1 MIRPRQHGANFHLG
15 AHLPGQRMS
24 TSEYRV
30 ALELF
35 GGPMDL
41 LLYLVRR
48 DELDILD
55 LPLARIA
62 TQFLEFIEVLELLD
76 VSQAA
81 DFVSTASTLAE
92 IKSRTVLP
100 RQEEEAPTEEPLEDE
115 PQNDLVHKLLEF
127 KRLREASQA
136 LEAQAALWQERF
148 PRLSDERPRQGRD
161 LADDLIKEVE
171 LWDLVSA
178 LARVLRRRTVEHE
191 ASVRY
196 DDTPISVYIERVG
209 ERVRREGR
217 VAFSALFDAATKRGV
232 VVGLFLAILELLRHH
247 AFRAEQPVDYG
258 EIWILPPVT
267 ELAGTETAHSGT
279 VDPSAAPPAD
289 ASPAAP

>member
-1 MIRPRQHGANFHLG
+1 
-15 AHLPGQRMS
+15 MS
-24 TSEYRV
+24 TTEYRV
-30 ALELF
+30 ALDLF

-55 LPLARIA
+55 LPLAKIA
-62 TQFLEFIEVLELLD
+62 TQFLEFIEVLEFLD

-100 RQEEEAPTEEPLEDE
+100 RQDEEAPTEEPLEDE
-115 PQNDLVHKLLEF
+115 PQRNLVHKLLEF

-136 LEAQAALWQERF
+136 LEAQAALWQERY

-217 VAFSALFDAATKRGV
+217 VEFTALFDSATKRGV

-258 EIWILPPVT
+258 EIWILPPV
-267 ELAGTETAHSGT
+267 EPAAAGTGAETGNA
-279 VDPSAAPPAD
+279 SAAP
-289 ASPAAP
+289 SPTAGENPVAP

>member
-1 MIRPRQHGANFHLG
+1 
-15 AHLPGQRMS
+15 MS

-30 ALELF
+30 SLDIF

-48 DELDILD
+48 NEVDILD
-55 LPLARIA
+55 LPLAKITA
-62 TQFLEFIEVLELLD
+62 QFLEFLEVLQLLD
-76 VSQAA
+76 VDQAS
-81 DFVSTASTLAE
+81 DFVSTASTLTE
-92 IKSRTVLP
+92 LKSRTVLP
-100 RQEEEAPTEEPLEDE
+100 RQEEEAPAEEPLEDE
-115 PQNDLVHKLLEF
+115 PHNDLVHKLLEF
-127 KRLREASQA
+127 KRLREAAQA
-136 LEAQAALWQERF
+136 LEAQASLWQERY

-161 LADDLIKEVE
+161 IADDRIKEVE

-217 VAFSALFDAATKRGV
+217 VAFSAFFDSATKRGV

-247 AFRAEQPVDYG
+247 SFRAEQPIDYG
-258 EIWILPPVT
+258 EIWILPPAS
-267 ELAGTETAHSGT
+267 E
-279 VDPSAAPPAD
+279 SAASSAVAAD
-289 ASPAAP
+289 AANRSSP

>member
-1 MIRPRQHGANFHLG
+1 
-15 AHLPGQRMS
+15 MS

-30 ALELF
+30 SLDLF

-48 DELDILD
+48 SEVDILD
-55 LPLARIA
+55 LPLAKITA
-62 TQFLEFIEVLELLD
+62 QFLGFLEVLQFLD
-76 VSQAA
+76 VAQASE
-81 DFVSTASTLAE
+81 FVSTASTLVE

-100 RQEEEAPTEEPLEDE
+100 RQEEEVPAEEPLDE
-115 PQNDLVHKLLEF
+115 EPHNDLVHRLLEY

-136 LEAQAALWQERF
+136 LEAQAALWHERY

-178 LARVLRRRTVEHE
+178 LARVLRRRAVEHE
-191 ASVRY
+191 TSVRY
-196 DDTPISVYIERVG
+196 DDTPISVYIERVA

-232 VVGLFLAILELLRHH
+232 IVGLFLAILELLRHR

-258 EIWILPPVT
+258 EIWILPPAA
-267 ELAGTETAHSGT
+267 EAGQS
-279 VDPSAAPPAD
+279 APPPQT
-289 ASPAAP
+289 ASPPAA

>member
-1 MIRPRQHGANFHLG
+1 
-15 AHLPGQRMS
+15 MS

-30 ALELF
+30 SLDLF

-48 DELDILD
+48 NEVDILN
-55 LPLARIA
+55 LPLAKITA
-62 TQFLEFIEVLELLD
+62 QFVEFLEVLQFLD
-76 VSQAA
+76 VEQASE
-81 DFVSTASTLAE
+81 FVSTASALVE

-100 RQEEEAPTEEPLEDE
+100 RQEEEAPVEEPLDDE
-115 PQNDLVHKLLEF
+115 PHNDLVHKLLEF

-136 LEAQAALWQERF
+136 LEAQAALWQERY

-178 LARVLRRRTVEHE
+178 LARVLRRRASEHE
-191 ASVRY
+191 TSVRY
-196 DDTPISVYIERVG
+196 DDTPISVYIERVA

-217 VAFSALFDAATKRGV
+217 VAFSAFFDSAAKRGV
-232 VVGLFLAILELLRHH
+232 IVGLFLAILELLRHH
-247 AFRAEQPVDYG
+247 SFRAEQPIDYG
-258 EIWILPPVT
+258 EIWILPPVSD
-267 ELAGTETAHSGT
+267 AAAVSNPTA
-279 VDPSAAPPAD
+279 DN
-289 ASPAAP
+289 ASPSTP

>member
-1 MIRPRQHGANFHLG
+1 
-15 AHLPGQRMS
+15 MS

-30 ALELF
+30 SLDLF

-48 DELDILD
+48 NEVDILD
-55 LPLARIA
+55 LPLAKITA
-62 TQFLEFIEVLELLD
+62 QFVEFLEVLQFLDVEQASEFV
-76 VSQAA
+76 A
-81 DFVSTASTLAE
+81 TASALVE

-100 RQEEEAPTEEPLEDE
+100 RQEEEAPVEEPLDE
-115 PQNDLVHKLLEF
+115 EPHNDLVHKLLEF

-136 LEAQAALWQERF
+136 LDAQAALWQERY

-178 LARVLRRRTVEHE
+178 LARVLRRRAVEHE

-196 DDTPISVYIERVG
+196 DDTPISVYIERVA

-217 VAFSALFDAATKRGV
+217 VAFSAFFDSAAKRGV
-232 VVGLFLAILELLRHH
+232 IVGLFLAILELLRHH
-247 AFRAEQPVDYG
+247 SFRAEQPIDYG
-258 EIWILPPVT
+258 EIWILPPVPD
-267 ELAGTETAHSGT
+267 AAVGSKPTA
-279 VDPSAAPPAD
+279 DN
-289 ASPAAP
+289 ASPSTP

>member
-1 MIRPRQHGANFHLG
+1 
-15 AHLPGQRMS
+15 MS

-30 ALELF
+30 SLDIF
-35 GGPMDL
+35 GGPLDL

-48 DELDILD
+48 NEVDILD

-62 TQFLEFIEVLELLD
+62 AQFLEFLEVLQFLD
-76 VSQAA
+76 VELAS

-92 IKSRTVLP
+92 IKSRSVLP
-100 RQEEEAPTEEPLEDE
+100 RQEEETPAEAPLEDE
-115 PQNDLVHKLLEF
+115 PHSDLVHKLLEF

-136 LEAQAALWQERF
+136 LEAQAALWQERY

-161 LADDLIKEVE
+161 LADDFIKEVE

-178 LARVLRRRTVEHE
+178 LARVLRRRVVEHE

-196 DDTPISVYIERVG
+196 DDTPISVYIERVA

-217 VAFSALFDAATKRGV
+217 VPFTAFFDEATKRGV
-232 VVGLFLAILELLRHH
+232 IVGLFLAILELLRHH

-258 EIWILPPVT
+258 EIWILPPAS
-267 ELAGTETAHSGT
+267 EATAQSDSPDG
-279 VDPSAAPPAD
+279 A
-289 ASPAAP
+289 ASPHAP

>member
-1 MIRPRQHGANFHLG
+1 MIPPAEKGFTVSSA
-15 AHLPGQRMS
+15 AAMS

-30 ALELF
+30 SLDTF

-48 DELDILD
+48 SEVDILD
-55 LPLARIA
+55 LPLAKITA
-62 TQFLEFIEVLELLD
+62 QFLEFLEVLQFLD
-76 VSQAA
+76 VEQAS
-81 DFVSTASTLAE
+81 DFVSTASTLTE
-92 IKSRTVLP
+92 LKSRTVLP
-100 RQEEEAPTEEPLEDE
+100 RQAEEAPAEEPLEDE
-115 PQNDLVHKLLEF
+115 PHNDLVHKLLEF
-127 KRLREASQA
+127 KRLREAAQA
-136 LEAQAALWQERF
+136 LDAQASLWQERY

-161 LADDLIKEVE
+161 IADDLIKEVE

-217 VAFSALFDAATKRGV
+217 VAFSAFFDSAAKRGV
-232 VVGLFLAILELLRHH
+232 IVGLFLAILELLRHH
-247 AFRAEQPVDYG
+247 SFRAEQPIDYG
-258 EIWILPPVT
+258 EIWILPPVSDAAASAVAAT
-267 ELAGTETAHSGT
+267 EGASR
-279 VDPSAAPPAD
+279 PSP
-289 ASPAAP
+289 

>member
-1 MIRPRQHGANFHLG
+1 
-15 AHLPGQRMS
+15 MS

-30 ALELF
+30 SLDIF

-48 DELDILD
+48 NEMDILN
-55 LPLARIA
+55 LPLAKITA
-62 TQFLEFIEVLELLD
+62 QFLDFLEVLQFLD
-76 VSQAA
+76 VEQASE
-81 DFVSTASTLAE
+81 FVATASALVE

-100 RQEEEAPTEEPLEDE
+100 RQEEEAAAEQPLEEEPH
-115 PQNDLVHKLLEF
+115 NDLVHKLLEF

-136 LEAQAALWQERF
+136 LEAQAALWQERY

-196 DDTPISVYIERVG
+196 DDTPISVYVERVA

-217 VAFSALFDAATKRGV
+217 VPFSGLFDSATKRGV

-247 AFRAEQPVDYG
+247 AFRAEQPIDYG
-258 EIWILPPVT
+258 EIWILPPVSDGPT
-267 ELAGTETAHSGT
+267 GSSST
-279 VDPSAAPPAD
+279 VSNSAADAAD
-289 ASPAAP
+289 QPVP